1 MKKDINT
8 YELIHNE
15 RMDTFLEN
23 AVRNE
28 ERSVSNKF
36 KFLLDTSKK
45 IVYNI
50 LNINAIKNG
59 SRTMAQ
65 AKNYTDEMVTEM
77 TKRYTESPTRETVDA
92 LAKDMGKT
100 VRSIIAKLSR
110 EGVYV
115 AQPRTTKSGEPVIS
129 KSELVAQINEH
140 FGIELPTLVKA
151 GKQDLAKLVEVLNS

>member
-65 AKNYTDEMVTEM
+65 AKNYTDEMVSEM

-92 LAKDMGKT
+92 LADQFGKT
-100 VRSIIAKLSR
+100 TRSIIAKLSR

-129 KSELVAQINEH
+129 KSELVAQISEH
-140 FGIELPTLVKA
+140 FGIEMPTLVKA
-151 GKQDLAKLVEVLNS
+151 GKQDLQKLVDAISQ